1 MEKIKL
7 IIIIFVSFLFLSFSK
22 QNQKFSHSFSDY
34 SDSINKFTFEIF
46 NKILLKNFNENV
58 FISAFSIHSAMGM
71 VYEGADG
78 ETAKEI
84 EKTLFINNKN
94 KNRLGVAK
102 NLIEELNKEEKNK
115 LKIANALWIQ
125 NDYKILKSYLS
136 IIEKYYFG
144 KARNLD
150 FKGEPEK
157 SRTIINKWVEEK
169 TEDKI
174 KDLIP
179 EGFLNSSI
187 KLVLTNA
194 IYFKGSW
201 LYKFN
206 KNFTKEEDFK
216 TEEGEI
222 EKVQMMSATGK
233 EFNYAEDEN
242 YQILELPYD
251 GETLSMLILLPK
263 NDNLNI
269 NYSLFNELKK
279 KLKKQKVNVFIPKYK
294 FEKKYFFFEILY
306 EMGVHKAFEDNAD
319 FKKITGKKNLK
330 IGNVIHQAY
339 VQVDEEGT
347 EAAAATGITLRLTS
361 VIIEHIPVFR
371 ADHTFLFFIFHNKTN
386 CILFTGKVSK
396 PEF

>member
-1 MEKIKL
+1 MKKIKL
-7 IIIIFVSFLFLSFSK
+7 IVILSVFFLNLSFSK
-22 QNQKFSHSFSDY
+22 QSQKSSNSFSNY

-58 FISAFSIHSAMGM
+58 IISAFSIHSAMGM
-71 VYEGADG
+71 VYEGSNG

-84 EKTLFINNKN
+84 ENTLFIYNKN
-94 KNRLGVAK
+94 GLGVVK
-102 NLIEELNKEEKNK
+102 NLIEELNKEEENK
-115 LKIANALWIQ
+115 LKIANAIWIQ
-125 NDYKILKSYLS
+125 KDIKILKSYLS
-136 IIEKYYFG
+136 IIDKYYFG
-144 KARNLD
+144 KAINLD

-157 SRTIINKWVEEK
+157 SRSIINKWVEEK
-169 TEDKI
+169 TNEKI
-174 KDLIP
+174 KNLIP

-187 KLVLTNA
+187 KLILTNA

-216 TEEGEI
+216 TEEGKI
-222 EKVQMMSATGK
+222 IKVQMMSILAK
-233 EFNYAEDEN
+233 EFKYAEDEN

-279 KLKKQKVNVFIPKYK
+279 KLKRQKVNVFIPKYK
-294 FEKKYFFFEILY
+294 FEKKYFLSEILY
-306 EMGVHKAFEDNAD
+306 EMGVHKAFEDQAD
-319 FKKITGKKNLK
+319 LSKITGKKDLK
-330 IGNVIHQAY
+330 IGNAIHQAFI
-339 VQVDEEGT
+339 QVDEEGT
-347 EAAAATGITLRLTS
+347 EAAAATGITLKVTS
-361 VIIEHIPVFR
+361 VIIEHIPVFK

-386 CILFTGKVSK
+386 CILFSGKVSR